1 MTAAAVKVAT
11 QRAQIRI
18 AHRLRRPHHLRHRHL
33 QAHPRAPQAA
43 ARVVAAVNQIVMTM
57 DEAKRKNLSLNNI
70 NFVSLYSFC
79 FVLNN

>member
-18 AHRLRRPHHLRHRHL
+18 AHLLRRPHPHHHRPRRL

-43 ARVVAAVNQIVMTM
+43 AVNRIVMTM

-70 NFVSLYSFC
+70 NFVSFYSFC
-79 FVLNN
+79 FCIK

>member
-18 AHRLRRPHHLRHRHL
+18 AHLLRRPHPRHLRLRRL

-43 ARVVAAVNQIVMTM
+43 ARVAAAVNRIVMTM
-57 DEAKRKNLSLNNI
+57 DEAKRKN
-70 NFVSLYSFC
+70 
-79 FVLNN
+79 